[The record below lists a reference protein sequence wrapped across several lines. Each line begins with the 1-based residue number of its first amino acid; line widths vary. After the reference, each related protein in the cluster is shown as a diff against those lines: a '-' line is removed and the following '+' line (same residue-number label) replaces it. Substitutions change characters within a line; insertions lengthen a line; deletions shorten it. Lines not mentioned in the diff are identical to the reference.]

1 MSVEKMR
8 AFIIKFLFYCIILG
22 LGYAGLKY
30 VLPLLM
36 PFIIGFFFAFIL
48 RPLVNAVSRRSSV
61 NRKLASILILIVFY
75 IVLAAITVI
84 LGSRLAVLVRML
96 VLAIPDAYNNVFQPA
111 ITTLQDKL
119 GALLVAVNPSF
130 GQSVEMLGNSML
142 SALSEGITKLSGWAL
157 GYATT
162 FATALPS
169 AIVKVLM
176 TIISSFFFMADYDM
190 IAHFFVRQLSEKNRD
205 LLLKIKTKGIDVL
218 FKFGRAYA
226 ILMTLTFC
234 EVFVGLLLLQVN
246 NALLIALVTAIV
258 DILPILG
265 TGTILIPWG
274 IAMLVLGK
282 YPLGI
287 GLLILYAIITVVRQ
301 TLEPRVVGNQIGLY
315 PLITLTCMFVGTY
328 LFGVLGLFGLPII
341 ATVLIQ
347 LDRSGDIKL
356 FKK

>member
-30 VLPLLM
+30 ILPLLM

-48 RPLVNAVSRRSSV
+48 RPLVNRTTRNNSI
-61 NRKLASILILIVFY
+61 NRKAASILILIVFY
-75 IVLAAITVI
+75 IVLTAITMI
-84 LGSRLAVLVRML
+84 LSSRLAILIRTL
-96 VLAIPDAYNNVFQPA
+96 VLAIPDVYNDVFQPA
-111 ITTLQDKL
+111 IATLQD
-119 GALLVAVNPSF
+119 LLENLLQGINPTF
-130 GQSVEMLGNSML
+130 GQSVETVGDSLL
-142 SALSEGITKLSGWAL
+142 SALSEGITTLSGWAL
-157 GYATT
+157 GHATS
-162 FATALPS
+162 FASALPS
-169 AIVKVLM
+169 AVVKVLM

-190 IAHFFVRQLSEKNRD
+190 IARFLVRQLSEEKRE
-205 LLLKIKTKGIDVL
+205 LLLKVKSKGIDVL

-226 ILMTLTFC
+226 ILMSLTFC
-234 EVFVGLLLLQVN
+234 EVFVGLLLLRVD
-246 NALLIALVTAIV
+246 NALLIAFVTAIV

-274 IAMLVLGK
+274 IAMLLLGK

-301 TLEPRVVGNQIGLY
+301 TLEPRVVGSQIGLY
-315 PLITLTCMFVGTY
+315 PLVTLACMFVGTY
-328 LFGVLGLFGLPII
+328 LFGILGLFGLPII
-341 ATVLIQ
+341 ATVLVQ

-356 FKK
+356 FRK